1 MSYYEKKYLKYKNK
15 YLTLKKQIGGNPC
28 TSTTGIVFKEDD
40 YTLKYSGCDTI
51 KNKCKFNYN
60 SIVINTK
67 EDETKNNKITAY
79 NDKLGQE
86 ILACK
91 PTLKQLLDAGYT
103 ISEID
108 NKINL
113 PFTFPDIVEYNTTAT
128 KKIVFNDMNML
139 NFGQLKTSYS
149 DEDKYKF
156 TTCYDKFDY
165 LNLTKA
171 SVESINKII
180 SNFWDSTLQG
190 KEAIEKHKYLEMIK
204 YFARI
209 ILSKDKVGQNV
220 INIENLGTSKNL
232 RDYLSTFDDI
242 KKLRW
247 K

>member
-15 YLTLKKQIGGNPC
+15 YLTLKKQIGGICYPFLSKC
-28 TSTTGIVFKEDD
+28 DKLASGCKVGDFD
-40 YTLKYSGCDTI
+40 YTKSKYPD
-51 KNKCKFNYN
+51 
-60 SIVINTK
+60 VV
-67 EDETKNNKITAY
+67 NKITNK
-79 NDKLGQE
+79 NDELGKE
-86 ILACK
+86 ILACN

-103 ISEID
+103 ILEID
-108 NKINL
+108 DKINL

-139 NFGQLKTSYS
+139 NFGQLKTSFS

-165 LNLTKA
+165 SNLTKT
-171 SVESINKII
+171 SVDSINGII
-180 SNFWDSTLQG
+180 SNFWDSTLQA
-190 KEAIEKHKYLEMIK
+190 KEAIEKYKYLEMIK

-220 INIENLGTSKNL
+220 INIENLGTSNNL